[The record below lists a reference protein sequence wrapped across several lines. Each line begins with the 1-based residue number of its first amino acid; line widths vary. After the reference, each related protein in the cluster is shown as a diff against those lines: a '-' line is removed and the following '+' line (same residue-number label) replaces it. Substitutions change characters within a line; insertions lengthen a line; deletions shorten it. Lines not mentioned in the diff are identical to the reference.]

1 MKSESKTI
9 FGGGFLVSD
18 NVKGELLRNKAV
30 LEERKPIKLQ
40 QGFWVLSER
49 ELDIIKDLSR

>member
-40 QGFWVLSER
+40 QEFWVLSER
-49 ELDIIKDLSR
+49 EREIIDGLSH